1 MSDQTD
7 TTTRA
12 PVDRDALGLDDL
24 PEADTETGQADAPA
38 PKPAASPFAD
48 LPLEEDGMPSGQ
60 DLMNGLRAVVDP
72 EIGYNIVDL
81 GLVYEVTK
89 PERGYAHVRMTLT
102 SMGCPLTEVIHQQ
115 CSVILGAMP
124 GVDRVEVEFTFTPPW
139 DTSMIADYV
148 REEMRAMGMNV

>member
-1 MSDQTD
+1 MTESRNTMTEPD
-7 TTTRA
+7 
-12 PVDRDALGLDDL
+12 LDDDDVI
-24 PEADTETGQADAPA
+24 PEADTPTGEAPA
-38 PKPAASPFAD
+38 SSTGSDRPHPFAD
-48 LPLEEDGMPSGQ
+48 LPLEADGMPSGQ

-89 PERGYAHVRMTLT
+89 PERGYAHVLMTLT

-139 DTSMIADYV
+139 STDMIADYV
-148 REEMRAMGMNV
+148 REELRAMGMNV